1 MDSNGATQMRFNH
14 SNVTDAG
21 VGGVRIGDRVRWTSA
36 AGDIRGEIV
45 GMRLGLSSAGT
56 LVPWVM
62 IEYYNLNGNKRVEL
76 CGSESAL
83 KALHFRVLFRDKEV
97 A

>member
-1 MDSNGATQMRFNH
+1 
-14 SNVTDAG
+14 
-21 VGGVRIGDRVRWTSA
+21 
-36 AGDIRGEIV
+36 
-45 GMRLGLSSAGT
+45 MRLGLSSAGT

>member
-1 MDSNGATQMRFNH
+1 MRFNH
-14 SNVTDAG
+14 SNVTDAN
-21 VGGVRIGDRVRWTSA
+21 VGGVRNGDRVRWTSA
-36 AGDIRGEIV
+36 AGDMRGEV
-45 GMRLGLSSAGT
+45 VDMRLGLNAVGT
-56 LVPWVM
+56 LVPWIM
-62 IEYYNLNGNKRVEL
+62 IQYMDMYAYKRVEI